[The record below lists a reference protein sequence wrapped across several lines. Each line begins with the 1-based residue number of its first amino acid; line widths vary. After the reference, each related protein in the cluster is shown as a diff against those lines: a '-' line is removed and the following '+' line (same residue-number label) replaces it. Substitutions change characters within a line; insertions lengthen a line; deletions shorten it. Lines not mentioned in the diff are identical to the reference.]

1 MQQQRLSQEAAAGRH
16 VQREDYVSC
25 TVAFI
30 DCKKPGSHLKENYSI
45 IGPGVTSSSEQVI
58 NLPEPHGFN
67 IGAAAMPHGIT
78 NNLHIHFTAEV
89 FMNFRGNWKFQWGND
104 GKEGSYV
111 SGPGDIM
118 SVPTWI
124 FRGFQNVGA
133 DDGWLFTCLGGD
145 NTGGVIWHPDIIN
158 EAADYGLYINSQ
170 NMLVD
175 TSKGDPKP
183 APDDLI
189 TPLAKEDMAQL
200 RRYTPE
206 QMMQRIVTAEERDWK
221 PAFLDQKLD
230 GCGAQ
235 VAPVIGAGMTQN
247 RDHQAKITNPHGF
260 SLEWLRLAPGQR
272 LSRFRLG
279 EKMVLIS
286 HGGETRLS
294 LNDDASTTVALKA
307 WDTFSLPA
315 GTWCEMQNMGDETV
329 EMVVIIAGDHRKRPE
344 FAPEVVQ
351 AAQEGGLGIDPNGYV
366 VAAHLMPKY
375 SFASA

>member
-1 MQQQRLSQEAAAGRH
+1 MQSQPITRDSAEGRH
-16 VQREDYVSC
+16 VRREDYVSC
-25 TVAFI
+25 AVAFI
-30 DCKKPGSHLKENYSI
+30 DCKKPGPHLKENYSI

-58 NLPEPHGFN
+58 NLPEAHGFN

-104 GKEGSYV
+104 GKEGDYV

-124 FRGFQNVGA
+124 FRGFQNVGE

-145 NTGGVIWHPDIIN
+145 NTGGVIWHPEIIN
-158 EAADYGLYINSQ
+158 EAADYGLYISAD

-175 TSKGDPKP
+175 TSKGDAKP
-183 APDDLI
+183 GPDELI
-189 TPLAKEDMAQL
+189 TPLTETDMAGL

-206 QMMQRIVTAEERDWK
+206 EMMQRIVTAEERDWR
-221 PAFLDQKLD
+221 PAFLDRDLD
-230 GCGAQ
+230 GCGAMM
-235 VAPVIGAGMTQN
+235 APVIGAGMTQN

-260 SLEWLRLAPGQR
+260 SLEWLRLEPGQK
-272 LSRFRLG
+272 LSQFRLA

-286 HGGETRLS
+286 HSGETRLN
-294 LNDDASTTVALKA
+294 LNEDRSTEVVVGA

-315 GTWCEMQNMGDETV
+315 GTWCEMENTGTETV
-329 EMVVIIAGDHRKRPE
+329 DMVVVISGDHRKRPE
-344 FAPEVVQ
+344 FAPQVVE
-351 AAQEGGLGIDPNGYV
+351 AAKAGGLGLDPSDYV

-375 SFASA
+375 SFQAG